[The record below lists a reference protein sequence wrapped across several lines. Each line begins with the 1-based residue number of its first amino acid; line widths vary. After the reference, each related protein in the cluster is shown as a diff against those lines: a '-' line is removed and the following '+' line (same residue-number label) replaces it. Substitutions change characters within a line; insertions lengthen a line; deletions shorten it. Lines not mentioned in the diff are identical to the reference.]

1 MLTTLLEL
9 LAALVLFLVGLRLSA
24 FFSGSETG
32 FYRLSP
38 LRLAID
44 ADGGDPI
51 ALRLTWFARR
61 PSWFVATTLVGNNVA
76 NYATTLAIGLATVIF
91 VGTGSGWIEIVATL
105 LVAPVVFVFG
115 ELIPKNLHYRA
126 PMSLLRKSIGAFTW
140 FYRLFLPVSLP
151 LVGLARLFEW
161 LSGSKDRID
170 VLGRNRL
177 VQALSQGHEHGLLT
191 DVQNRLAH
199 GVLGAGTRS
208 VREVMTPVAR
218 ALGVPHDTDRASVL
232 AYAGRLGLNHVLV
245 HDAAGR
251 WTGYLRV
258 IDVSVSRRR
267 VASLIRPLPRIAAD
281 SSTLDALIALRQ
293 AGEVRGVVVK
303 GDTVVGI
310 LSEQGLI
317 ERLFRATNVWQP
329 EPPAE

>member
-1 MLTTLLEL
+1 VLTTLLEL
-9 LAALVLFLVGLRLSA
+9 LVAVVLFLVGLRLSA
-24 FFSGSETG
+24 FFSGAETG

-44 ADGGDPI
+44 ADSGD
-51 ALRLTWFARR
+51 ATAQRLNWFARR

-76 NYATTLAIGLATVIF
+76 NYATTLAIGLATVAL
-91 VGTGSGWIEIVATL
+91 VGTGTGWIEIVATL
-105 LVAPVVFVFG
+105 LVAPIVFVFG
-115 ELIPKNLHYRA
+115 ELIPKNLNYRA
-126 PMSLLRKSIGAFTW
+126 PMMLVRRSSWTFTW

-161 LSGSKDRID
+161 LSGSQERID

-199 GVLGAGTRS
+199 GVLEAGTRS
-208 VREVMTPVAR
+208 VRDAMTPTAR
-218 ALGVPHDTDRASVL
+218 VLGLPRDSDRETIL
-232 AYAGRLGLNHVLV
+232 AYAAKLGLNHVLL
-245 HDAAGR
+245 HEASGR

-258 IDVSVSRRR
+258 IDVAVSRRR
-267 VASLIRPLPRIAAD
+267 VASMIHTMPTIPTD
-281 SSTLDALIALRQ
+281 STALEALITLRE

-303 GDTVVGI
+303 GKRVVGVV
-310 LSEQGLI
+310 SEQGLI
-317 ERLFRATNVWQP
+317 ERLFRPTNVWQP
-329 EPPAE
+329 GTPAE